1 MYVCTVCVY
10 VAVDIIS
17 SIGVQVA
24 SLWKSLYIESG
35 HVFEQGGLSDAVS
48 ADQAVSPA
56 EHDAQV
62 RSLQQDLPPVGH
74 VEVGHDNILLPIVPG

>member
-10 VAVDIIS
+10 VAVYILS
-17 SIGVQVA
+17 PIGGQVA
-24 SLWKSLYIESG
+24 SLWKSLDVESG

-74 VEVGHDNILLPIVPG
+74 VEVGHDDVLFPIVPG